1 MIVSKDSNGT
11 FPEDV
16 GNIYKVQSCGKYAGG
31 PQEYK
36 LSAWCNWTIEWIQ
49 VQTY

>member
-1 MIVSKDSNGT
+1 MIVSIDSNGT

-16 GNIYKVQSCGKYAGG
+16 GNIDINMIQSCGKYTGG

-36 LSAWCNWTIEWIQ
+36 LS
-49 VQTY
+49 V